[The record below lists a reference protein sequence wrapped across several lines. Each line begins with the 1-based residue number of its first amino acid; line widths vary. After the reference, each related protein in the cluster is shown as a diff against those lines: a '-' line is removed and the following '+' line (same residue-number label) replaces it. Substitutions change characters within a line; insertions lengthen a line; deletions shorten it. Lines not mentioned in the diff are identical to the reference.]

1 MEDLLEEIVGEIED
15 EFSRTRES
23 ELIHLPDGDV
33 LAHAGVPTED
43 IEELFSTTI
52 DSDDVDTV
60 GGYVYQALGKIPS
73 TGDVVET
80 EHLRIEVVS
89 ILGRRIRRLRI
100 GRIGV
105 DASTPSG

>member
-1 MEDLLEEIVGEIED
+1 
-15 EFSRTRES
+15 
-23 ELIHLPDGDV
+23 
-33 LAHAGVPTED
+33 
-43 IEELFSTTI
+43 
-52 DSDDVDTV
+52 VDTV
-60 GGYVYQALGKIPS
+60 GGYVYQVLGKIPS